1 MSLLPPECPKCNT
14 AHWRHEACPTGTEL
28 KAKEVPKEVYEFP
41 VTTPESVP
49 NSVLKRPKK
58 AISTSVSTTVST
70 KKAVS
75 TESEYKRV
83 KAWRLANLEKY
94 NNQMKEYRRKRAK

>member
-1 MSLLPPECPKCNT
+1 MSLLPPECPKCGQP
-14 AHWRHEACPTGTEL
+14 HWRHEACPTGTKS
-28 KAKEVPKEVYEFP
+28 KAVKVPKEVYEFP

-49 NSVLKRPKK
+49 NSVPKRPKK
-58 AISTSVSTTVST
+58 AVSTSVST
-70 KKAVS
+70 KKPVS

-83 KAWRLANLEKY
+83 KAWRLANREKY